1 MSTTLPTNPGPT
13 STDLRYPI
21 GKYESQ
27 PYSERQKQEWLN
39 DIKFLPQ
46 LLENALLNLDE
57 AQLHTPYR
65 EGGWTVNQVAH
76 HIADSHI
83 NAYCRF
89 KLGLTENKP
98 TIRLYEEK
106 LWAELNDVKTIPVNV
121 STTLLYALH
130 TRWYAMLIADL
141 GSEDWQR
148 TVFHSAHQQKQTLWH
163 LLGVYAWHGKHHVA
177 HITSLRERNR
187 W

>member
-1 MSTTLPTNPGPT
+1 MSTTTPTNPGTT
-13 STDLRYPI
+13 SGDLRYPI
-21 GKYESQ
+21 GKYLPQ

-46 LLENALLNLDE
+46 LLENSILNLDE
-57 AQLHTPYR
+57 AQLQTPYR
-65 EGGWTVNQVAH
+65 EGGWTVHQLVH

-83 NAYCRF
+83 NAYIRF
-89 KLGLTENKP
+89 KLGLTENTP
-98 TIRLYEEK
+98 TVVAYEEK
-106 LWAELNDVKTIPVNV
+106 RWADLRDVQTIPINI
-121 STTLLYALH
+121 SMTLLYALH
-130 TRWYAMLIADL
+130 TRWYAAIAEL
-141 GSEDWQR
+141 GGEDWQR

-177 HITSLRERNR
+177 HITSLRERHN

>member
-1 MSTTLPTNPGPT
+1 MNTT

-21 GKYESQ
+21 GKVEYQ
-27 PYSERQKQEWLN
+27 PFSEGRKKEWLN
-39 DIKFLPQ
+39 DIKLLPQ

-65 EGGWTVNQVAH
+65 EGGWTVHQVAH
-76 HIADSHI
+76 HVADSHI

-89 KLGLTENKP
+89 KLGLTEDKP

-106 LWAELNDVKTIPVNV
+106 LWAELNDVKTLPVNV
-121 STTLLYALH
+121 SVTLLHALH
-130 TRWYAMLIADL
+130 IRWYAMIKDL
-141 GSEDWQR
+141 SDQDWQR
-148 TVFHSAHQQKQTLWH
+148 MIYHPAQEKDITLWQ
-163 LLGVYAWHGKHHVA
+163 LLCIYAWHSKHHVG
-177 HITSLRERNR
+177 HITSLRERNG